1 MSYENKNTDEYFIWT
16 VGNYK
21 MSGTASI
28 SQKRKGLIPAR
39 DKTFQFNKIVQLF
52 FYCRGRK
59 RRRCYF
65 WLILL
70 F

>member
-52 FYCRGRK
+52 FYCRR
-59 RRRCYF
+59 
-65 WLILL
+65 
-70 F
+70 